1 MGCAWISLM
10 HEFLTLVLKKGRV
23 ADMFWFSISETPFL
37 TISKKPLRSRIAAS
51 VLKDS
56 NKMSHPG
63 KVKAL
68 IYQHGILPRILR
80 PLLSYELLEG
90 PSRSWAGNPRN
101 PPVEEQQE

>member
-1 MGCAWISLM
+1 M
-10 HEFLTLVLKKGRV
+10 
-23 ADMFWFSISETPFL
+23 ADTFWFSISETPFL

-68 IYQHGILPRILR
+68 IYQHWILPRILR
-80 PLLSYELLEG
+80 PLLSYEFLEG
-90 PSRSWAGNPRN
+90 PSRGWTGNPSN
-101 PPVEEQQE
+101 PPLRSRRNETEWCLDYI